1 VAGKEQKMI
10 EPFDEV
16 INLRHVEAM
25 QKRSA
30 TMIAV
35 RFSSGINRIYDF
47 KNEEDADCLMEVYF
61 KEYTIVP
68 IRKIELK
75 DGAK

>member
-1 VAGKEQKMI
+1 MI

-35 RFSSGINRIYDF
+35 RFSSGTNRIYDF
-47 KNEEDADCLMEVYF
+47 KNEGTADFLMRACLNEQAAFCVF
-61 KEYTIVP
+61 NSD
-68 IRKIELK
+68 LK